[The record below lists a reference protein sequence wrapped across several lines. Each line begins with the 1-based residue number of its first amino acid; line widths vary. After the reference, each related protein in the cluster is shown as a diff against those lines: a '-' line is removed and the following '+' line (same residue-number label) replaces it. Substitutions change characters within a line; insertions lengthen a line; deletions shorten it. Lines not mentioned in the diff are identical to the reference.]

1 MNQPYLIK
9 GGLKAKSIFNLII
22 TSYLTDNTVFSLPQT
37 SQRQKEILEIVLG
50 NGWDYMRGVLTLGKT
65 ENPQIPTPEVLK
77 KILVELGPFYVK
89 LGQLLSTRP
98 DLLPANYIEALTALQ
113 AQVPPVAWT
122 DIEIVITEQ
131 LAKPIE
137 QVFKYINPQP
147 IAAGSIGQIH
157 RATLLSGEEVAI
169 KVLRPGIE
177 KIVAQDSALIKGIAD
192 LVALTEFGQSYDVV
206 DLAEEF
212 IKAVNAELDFTQE
225 GHYTDQLRYNLT
237 QSRWSEPKQ
246 LVIPK
251 IYWHLTNSR
260 LLVLEWLEGK
270 QILEADV
277 SRPPTEQAISQRK
290 SEITRILFRS
300 FFQQIYIDGFFH
312 ADPHPGNIF
321 YLDDGRVALID
332 CGMVGRLDPQT
343 QQILTELLLAIVD
356 LDAKRCS
363 QLTIKLSE
371 SVVPITLVQLEV
383 DYERMLRKYY
393 NLNLNQINFSEV
405 VYELLQVAR
414 RNRIKLPGNLGLF
427 AKSLANLEGTARKF
441 NPDIN
446 ILEEVKPLLTNILE
460 QQLIGSTP
468 LQTALRTVLDLKSFS
483 LKSPRQ
489 IEVLLDG
496 LTSETLNVN
505 LKIRDLDNLRR
516 SLDNSANRL
525 AFSVI
530 IGSLII
536 GAAIVTAST
545 QSRQLTIISTV
556 LFATA
561 SFIGLWL
568 VVGILRSGR
577 LR

>member
-1 MNQPYLIK
+1 M
-9 GGLKAKSIFNLII
+9 
-22 TSYLTDNTVFSLPQT
+22 FSLPQT

-137 QVFKYINPQP
+137 EVFKYINPQP

-177 KIVAQDSALIKGIAD
+177 KIVAQDSALIKVIAD

-277 SRPPTEQAISQRK
+277 SRPATEQAISQRK
-290 SEITRILFRS
+290 TEITRILFRS

-405 VYELLQVAR
+405 VYELLQIAR

>member
-1 MNQPYLIK
+1 M
-9 GGLKAKSIFNLII
+9 
-22 TSYLTDNTVFSLPQT
+22 FSLPQT

-137 QVFKYINPQP
+137 QVFKYINTQP

-251 IYWHLTNSR
+251 IYWDLTNSK

-405 VYELLQVAR
+405 VYELLQIAR

-536 GAAIVTAST
+536 GAAIVTASA

>member
-1 MNQPYLIK
+1 
-9 GGLKAKSIFNLII
+9 
-22 TSYLTDNTVFSLPQT
+22 VFSLPQT

-177 KIVAQDSALIKGIAD
+177 KIVAQDSALIKVIAD

-206 DLAEEF
+206 NLAEEF

-251 IYWHLTNSR
+251 IYWHLTNSK

-405 VYELLQVAR
+405 VYELLQIAR

-483 LKSPRQ
+483 LKYPRQ

-561 SFIGLWL
+561 SLIGLWL

>member
-1 MNQPYLIK
+1 M
-9 GGLKAKSIFNLII
+9 
-22 TSYLTDNTVFSLPQT
+22 FSLPQT

-177 KIVAQDSALIKGIAD
+177 KIVAQDSALIKVIAD

-206 DLAEEF
+206 NLAEEF

-251 IYWHLTNSR
+251 IYWDLTNSK

-405 VYELLQVAR
+405 VYELLQIAR

-483 LKSPRQ
+483 LKYPRQ
-489 IEVLLDG
+489 IEVLLDS

>member
-1 MNQPYLIK
+1 M
-9 GGLKAKSIFNLII
+9 
-22 TSYLTDNTVFSLPQT
+22 FSLPQT

-137 QVFKYINPQP
+137 QVFKYINTQP

-206 DLAEEF
+206 NLAEEF

-251 IYWHLTNSR
+251 IYWHLTNSKI
-260 LLVLEWLEGK
+260 LVLEWLEGK

-277 SRPPTEQAISQRK
+277 SRPATEQAISQRK

-505 LKIRDLDNLRR
+505 LKIRELDNLRR

-536 GAAIVTAST
+536 GAAIVTASA

>member
-1 MNQPYLIK
+1 M
-9 GGLKAKSIFNLII
+9 
-22 TSYLTDNTVFSLPQT
+22 FSLPQT

-137 QVFKYINPQP
+137 QVFKYINTQP

-206 DLAEEF
+206 NLAEEF

-251 IYWHLTNSR
+251 IYWDLTNSK

-277 SRPPTEQAISQRK
+277 SRPETEQTISQRK

-405 VYELLQVAR
+405 VYELLQIAR

>member
-1 MNQPYLIK
+1 
-9 GGLKAKSIFNLII
+9 
-22 TSYLTDNTVFSLPQT
+22 VFSLPQT

-177 KIVAQDSALIKGIAD
+177 KIVAQDSALIKVIAD

-206 DLAEEF
+206 NLAEEF

-251 IYWHLTNSR
+251 IYWHLTNSK

-405 VYELLQVAR
+405 VYELLQIAR

-483 LKSPRQ
+483 LKYPRQ

-536 GAAIVTAST
+536 GAAIVTASA

-568 VVGILRSGR
+568 VIGILRSGR

>member
-1 MNQPYLIK
+1 M
-9 GGLKAKSIFNLII
+9 
-22 TSYLTDNTVFSLPQT
+22 FSLPQT

-177 KIVAQDSALIKGIAD
+177 KIVAQDSALIKVIAD

-206 DLAEEF
+206 NLAEEF

-251 IYWHLTNSR
+251 IYWHLTNSK

-405 VYELLQVAR
+405 VYELLQIAR

-483 LKSPRQ
+483 LKYPRQ

-536 GAAIVTAST
+536 GAAIVTASA

-568 VVGILRSGR
+568 VIGILRSGR

>member
-1 MNQPYLIK
+1 M
-9 GGLKAKSIFNLII
+9 
-22 TSYLTDNTVFSLPQT
+22 FSLPQT

-50 NGWDYMRGVLTLGKT
+50 NGWDYMRGVLTLGKA

-137 QVFKYINPQP
+137 QVFKYINTQP

-251 IYWHLTNSR
+251 IYWHLTNSK

-405 VYELLQVAR
+405 VYELLQIAR

-489 IEVLLDG
+489 IEVLLDS

-505 LKIRDLDNLRR
+505 LKIRELDNLRR

>member
-1 MNQPYLIK
+1 M
-9 GGLKAKSIFNLII
+9 
-22 TSYLTDNTVFSLPQT
+22 FSLPQT

-177 KIVAQDSALIKGIAD
+177 KIVAQDSALIKVIAD

-206 DLAEEF
+206 NLAEEF

-251 IYWHLTNSR
+251 IYWHLTNSK

-277 SRPPTEQAISQRK
+277 SRPATEQAISQRK

-405 VYELLQVAR
+405 VYELLQIAR

-536 GAAIVTAST
+536 GAAIVTASA

>member
-1 MNQPYLIK
+1 M
-9 GGLKAKSIFNLII
+9 
-22 TSYLTDNTVFSLPQT
+22 FSLPQT

-137 QVFKYINPQP
+137 QVFKYINTQP

-206 DLAEEF
+206 NLAEEF

-251 IYWHLTNSR
+251 IYWHLTNSK

-405 VYELLQVAR
+405 VYELLQIAR

>member
-1 MNQPYLIK
+1 
-9 GGLKAKSIFNLII
+9 
-22 TSYLTDNTVFSLPQT
+22 VFSLPQT

-137 QVFKYINPQP
+137 EVFKYINPQP

-177 KIVAQDSALIKGIAD
+177 KIVAQDSALIKVIAD

-277 SRPPTEQAISQRK
+277 SRPATEQAISQRK
-290 SEITRILFRS
+290 TEITRILFRS

-405 VYELLQVAR
+405 VYELLQIAR

>member
-1 MNQPYLIK
+1 M
-9 GGLKAKSIFNLII
+9 
-22 TSYLTDNTVFSLPQT
+22 FSLPQT

-137 QVFKYINPQP
+137 QVFKYINTQP

-251 IYWHLTNSR
+251 IYWDLTNSK

-405 VYELLQVAR
+405 VYELLQIAR

-483 LKSPRQ
+483 LKYPRQ